1 GNYLFLWTECLRS
14 VLMKKVLTYGT
25 FDLLHIGH
33 INLLRRAKDLGDYLV
48 VGLSTD
54 AFNEE
59 KNKEAYY
66 RFEDRKVILESIK
79 YVDEVIPECNWDQKI
94 QDVINH
100 KIDIFVMG
108 DDWSGHFDFLKDY
121 CEVIYLPRTNGVSTT
136 KIKIDLN
143 SENDD

>member
-1 GNYLFLWTECLRS
+1 
-14 VLMKKVLTYGT
+14 MKKVLTYGT